1 MDRTHTVAHVDKA
14 QLLGVFF
21 ESIAYG
27 IHLVFLGFSLRSLLW
42 REGYFRRNR
51 DIHWAMV
58 GVAIAFFVFSSLH
71 WSLGII
77 HTLEVFVLRPRVTG
91 MPDDELYNM
100 ANWINI
106 TGVCTR

>member
-1 MDRTHTVAHVDKA
+1 
-14 QLLGVFF
+14 
-21 ESIAYG
+21 
-27 IHLVFLGFSLRSLLW
+27 
-42 REGYFRRNR
+42 
-51 DIHWAMV
+51 MV